1 MTFSLYNRNDCPFC
15 WKVRLVAEFV
25 GVKFNIINVG
35 RGEQNEDVIS
45 LNPGGTVP
53 VLIAESFV
61 LWDSSLIAVY
71 FADAHKEAGLL
82 PEDAAHRAQ
91 MLQTCLYSDAYFG
104 KAIFPYI
111 KEMRK
116 PNPKDRDVQILS
128 QSQERFED
136 SLGWLSSFFSLM
148 GGAEKPNLMDC
159 TFFPRF
165 ALADKYGLK
174 FDHAQGYSGWYAA
187 FKELDQVRASYY

>member
-71 FADAHKEAGLL
+71 LADVHKEAGLL
-82 PEDAAHRAQ
+82 PEDAAHRVQ

-136 SLGWLSSFFSLM
+136 SLCWLSSFFSLM

>member
-35 RGEQNEDVIS
+35 CGEQNEDVIS

-53 VLIAESFV
+53 VLITESFV

-71 FADAHKEAGLL
+71 LADAHKEAGLL
-82 PEDAAHRAQ
+82 PEDAAHRVQ